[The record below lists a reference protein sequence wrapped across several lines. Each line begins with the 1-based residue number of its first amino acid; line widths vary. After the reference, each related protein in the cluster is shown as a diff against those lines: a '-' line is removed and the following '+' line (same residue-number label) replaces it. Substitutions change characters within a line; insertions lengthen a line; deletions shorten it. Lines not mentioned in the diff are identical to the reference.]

1 MVTSGFTEI
10 ERKYDVGEAGCL
22 PTLSG
27 VKDVAAVG
35 QLVELE
41 LEAVYFDTPDLD
53 LARHGVTLRRRTG
66 GQDGGWHLK
75 FPEGSDTRTE
85 VRLPLGRAVKT
96 VPTRLLPAVRA
107 LIRDRPLAPVATV
120 TTRRLE
126 YSLTGDD
133 GIVLAQ
139 ICDDTVHAE
148 RLHGSFEARDW
159 REWEVELV
167 AGPRSL
173 LNDVE
178 RHLID
183 AGAFPAKATSKLVR
197 ALGDAAP
204 PVTTKPTRKTLA
216 RGSAADLLIAHVAHH
231 TSRLHHDDAGVRT
244 ERDGSVHQLRIAARH
259 LRAALSSYQ
268 PLFTPNAAD
277 PLREELRW
285 LGQTLSEA
293 RDAQVLRKRLGL
305 LLAGEPAELVLGPV
319 KHRVDAELD
328 AAYRTGR
335 QKSLE
340 ALDSD
345 RYYRLL
351 DALDVFVT
359 SAPLTREADQPARKI
374 VSKLLKRD
382 AKRLRRAVRQ
392 SKRARHGEE
401 SDLALHEVRKRAKR
415 LRYAAELATP
425 VLGAPA
431 RALAAGAE
439 RVQETLGEHQDA
451 VIAREKLR
459 QYGDQAH
466 LDGENE
472 FTFGRLHA
480 LEQGRADQAER
491 DFTRAWAKLRRR
503 RLRASLCD

>member
-1 MVTSGFTEI
+1 M
-10 ERKYDVGEAGCL
+10 
-22 PTLSG
+22 
-27 VKDVAAVG
+27 
-35 QLVELE
+35 ELE

-53 LARHGVTLRRRTG
+53 LARHGATLRRRTG
-66 GQDGGWHLK
+66 GQDDGWHLK
-75 FPEGSDTRTE
+75 FSEGSDARTE
-85 VRLPLGRAVKT
+85 VRLPLGRAVRT
-96 VPTRLLPAVRA
+96 VPTRLLPLVRG
-107 LIRDRPLAPVATV
+107 LIRDRPLAPVAML

-133 GIVLAQ
+133 ANILAQ
-139 ICDDTVHAE
+139 LCDDTVHAQ

-167 AGPRSL
+167 DGRRSV

-178 RHLID
+178 RHLIE
-183 AGAFPAKATSKLVR
+183 AGAFPARTTSKLLR

-204 PVTTKPTRKTLA
+204 PATTKPTRKALA

-231 TSRLHHDDAGVRT
+231 TTRLHHHDAGVRT

-259 LRAALSSYQ
+259 LRAALSTYQ

-285 LGQTLSEA
+285 LGRTLSEA

-319 KHRVDAELD
+319 TDRIDAELD
-328 AAYRTGR
+328 AAYRAGR
-335 QKSLE
+335 QQSLE

-351 DALDVFVT
+351 DALDDFVT
-359 SAPLTREADQPARKI
+359 SAPLTREADRPARKI
-374 VSKLLKRD
+374 VPKLLKRD
-382 AKRLRRAVRQ
+382 AKRVRRAVRQ
-392 SKRARHGEE
+392 SKRSRHREE
-401 SDLALHEVRKRAKR
+401 RDLALHEVRKKAKR
-415 LRYAAELATP
+415 LRYAAELAIP

-431 RALAAGAE
+431 RALAAGTE
-439 RVQETLGEHQDA
+439 RVQETLGQHQDA

-459 QYGDQAH
+459 QYGGQAH
-466 LDGENE
+466 LGGDNG

-480 LEQGRADQAER
+480 LEQDQADHAER
-491 DFTRAWAKLRRR
+491 DFTRAWAKLRRQ
-503 RLRASLCD
+503 LRAGLRH